1 MSDETIT
8 DEYLDRLQAIC
19 DAATE
24 GPWYTVYTDDKDSM
38 NAVYVGTVE
47 RKNEHDGEHGM
58 DGSRCGEIVAA
69 TLIQQMPRVD
79 HDTELWDENA
89 EFIAESRTALPLL
102 VAEIRRLKGMLAW
115 KEAQQ
120 VPQEVRDFAKK
131 FGDGFSFLEE

>member
-19 DAATE
+19 DAATA
-24 GPWYTVYTDDKDSM
+24 GPWDGVISTGCVRYLGRPMESRGLQHGDYIAAAHGGGDDDPGRDV
-38 NAVYVGTVE
+38 N
-47 RKNEHDGEHGM
+47 
-58 DGSRCGEIVAA
+58 
-69 TLIQQMPRVD
+69 
-79 HDTELWDENA
+79 NA